1 MKHDSCLALLVCDHV
16 GILENMT
23 FKISFACDQF
33 FLDTIINCFEQK
45 LIRGS
50 NLTSGLTLRA
60 PLAIISMTL
69 STFKGDKRKV

>member
-1 MKHDSCLALLVCDHV
+1 MTVLL
-16 GILENMT
+16 
-23 FKISFACDQF
+23 SFEEKTDDAHACAYSGRCPF
-33 FLDTIINCFEQK
+33 NCFEHK

-69 STFKGDKRKV
+69 FTFKGDIKKKNVTKRTF